1 MKRVLL
7 IGIGRWGVN
16 HLRVLKSMPI
26 ELFIADDDEQR
37 LGSAEIPE
45 SHRNGAH
52 RFLPTLIKMEGFRV
66 VEVPVSTNPRFSGTS
81 HYGVWNRLFKS
92 FRDLLA
98 VRWMKSRRIRYEIAE
113 SINSL

>member
-7 IGIGRWGVN
+7 IGIGRWGAN

-26 ELFIADDDEQR
+26 ELFIADDDD
-37 LGSAEIPE
+37 
-45 SHRNGAH
+45 GAH